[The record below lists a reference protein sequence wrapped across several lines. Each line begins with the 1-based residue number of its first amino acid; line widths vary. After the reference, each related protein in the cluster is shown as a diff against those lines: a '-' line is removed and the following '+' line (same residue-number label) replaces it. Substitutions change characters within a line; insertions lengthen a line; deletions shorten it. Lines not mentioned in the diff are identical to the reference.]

1 MLQGRMPGV
10 TIISGG
16 QPGKNDPTINI
27 RGIGTLG
34 NTNPMVIIDG
44 MESSLSNVAPND
56 IESVTVLKD
65 AASASIYGVR
75 AANGVILVTTKEGR
89 RKSSQSRM
97 PAILHCSR
105 LPFYPIIATHGI
117 GLNCITRPKGMR
129 STPPI

>member
-1 MLQGRMPGV
+1 MPGV
-10 TIISGG
+10 TIISGGG

-75 AANGVILVTTKEGR
+75 AANGVILVTTKRGKKE
-89 RKSSQSRM
+89 KLSVSYLKQF
-97 PAILHCSR
+97 C
-105 LPFYPIIATHGI
+105 IAAGY
-117 GLNCITRPKGMR
+117 R
-129 STPPI
+129 STRLLQLMGLG